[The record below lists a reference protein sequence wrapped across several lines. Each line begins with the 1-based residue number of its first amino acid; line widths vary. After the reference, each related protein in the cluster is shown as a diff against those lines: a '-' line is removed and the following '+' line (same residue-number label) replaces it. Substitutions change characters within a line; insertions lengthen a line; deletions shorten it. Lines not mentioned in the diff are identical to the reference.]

1 MIRSIE
7 RYLLAWIIGAL
18 TLGSIVVALVMYL
31 VLLDEMNEV
40 FDDHLKNVANAV
52 ARYHHAGHVMGDGIA
67 TPLPIPGQTLD
78 GAEIVTL
85 TWTPSGE
92 RVYASDKRVDIPF
105 STVEGL
111 THPSLGGEAWI
122 LYTSVHREGVVQAA
136 QRAADREHLAGES
149 AVKIFIPLFGL
160 VVLVG
165 ALMVFALRR
174 GLQPL
179 DAAARDIALRSAKA
193 LLPITADDVPREI
206 APVVASINGLMG
218 RLSEAMATQQRFIAD
233 AAHELRSPA
242 TALRLQLQLLQRSS
256 DEPARANALSGLEA
270 GIDRTQH
277 LIEQLLQVARAE
289 HDAEQ
294 LGREAVSLGELARTV
309 VGNASIQADHS
320 HIDLGVTGTAVEVT
334 TCGDRYQLAILLTNL
349 VENALRYTPAGGVV
363 DVGACLHKG
372 QPALFVIDNG
382 PGIPES
388 ERERVFDRFHRGED
402 ARVNSRDG
410 GGSGLGLAIVRAIA
424 DRHGASVTLHT
435 PASGEGL
442 EVRVVFGASAL
453 GDG

>member
-174 GLQPL
+174 GL
-179 DAAARDIALRSAKA
+179 
-193 LLPITADDVPREI
+193 
-206 APVVASINGLMG
+206 
-218 RLSEAMATQQRFIAD
+218 
-233 AAHELRSPA
+233 
-242 TALRLQLQLLQRSS
+242 S
-256 DEPARANALSGLEA
+256 DN
-270 GIDRTQH
+270 
-277 LIEQLLQVARAE
+277 
-289 HDAEQ
+289 
-294 LGREAVSLGELARTV
+294 
-309 VGNASIQADHS
+309 
-320 HIDLGVTGTAVEVT
+320 
-334 TCGDRYQLAILLTNL
+334 
-349 VENALRYTPAGGVV
+349 
-363 DVGACLHKG
+363 
-372 QPALFVIDNG
+372 
-382 PGIPES
+382 
-388 ERERVFDRFHRGED
+388 
-402 ARVNSRDG
+402 
-410 GGSGLGLAIVRAIA
+410 
-424 DRHGASVTLHT
+424 
-435 PASGEGL
+435 
-442 EVRVVFGASAL
+442 
-453 GDG
+453 

>member
-1 MIRSIE
+1 
-7 RYLLAWIIGAL
+7 
-18 TLGSIVVALVMYL
+18 
-31 VLLDEMNEV
+31 
-40 FDDHLKNVANAV
+40 
-52 ARYHHAGHVMGDGIA
+52 
-67 TPLPIPGQTLD
+67 
-78 GAEIVTL
+78 
-85 TWTPSGE
+85 
-92 RVYASDKRVDIPF
+92 
-105 STVEGL
+105 
-111 THPSLGGEAWI
+111 
-122 LYTSVHREGVVQAA
+122 
-136 QRAADREHLAGES
+136 
-149 AVKIFIPLFGL
+149 
-160 VVLVG
+160 
-165 ALMVFALRR
+165 
-174 GLQPL
+174 
-179 DAAARDIALRSAKA
+179 
-193 LLPITADDVPREI
+193 
-206 APVVASINGLMG
+206 MG

-294 LGREAVSLGELARTV
+294 LGHEAVSLGELARTV

-435 PASGEGL
+435 PASGQGL
-442 EVRVVFGASAL
+442 EVRVVFGEPAL